1 MERGGGLRSPPAYAA
16 APRRP
21 PRVRRAPRRYDNPS
35 EQEKFAARINRTPML
50 WCCITKH
57 VANDLFGQ
65 RFPPGHIY
73 YDFWYDT
80 PHTDRFGRRQ
90 KTGSWELQVGP

>member
-1 MERGGGLRSPPAYAA
+1 
-16 APRRP
+16 
-21 PRVRRAPRRYDNPS
+21 
-35 EQEKFAARINRTPML
+35 ML